1 VSTGERSGH
10 ASAAHAQDGTSKCPL
25 QSPPGR
31 GTSDVSAA
39 MPSPSPQT
47 SAPA

>member
-10 ASAAHAQDGTSKCPL
+10 AGAAHAQDATSKCPL

-31 GTSDVSAA
+31 GTSDVSAV
-39 MPSPSPQT
+39 MPVT
-47 SAPA
+47 VAADVGAR